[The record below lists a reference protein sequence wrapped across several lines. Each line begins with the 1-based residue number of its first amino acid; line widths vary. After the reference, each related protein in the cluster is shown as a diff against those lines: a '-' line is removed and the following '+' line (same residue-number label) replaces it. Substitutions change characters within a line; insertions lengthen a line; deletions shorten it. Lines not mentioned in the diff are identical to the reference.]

1 VCFTGHERR
10 EIAKW
15 KEYAGSELE
24 LTGAVSL
31 NRLKGA

>member
-1 VCFTGHERR
+1 MCFTGHERR

-15 KEYAGSELE
+15 KGYAGSKLG